1 MLVVWP
7 TFPKRL
13 QSALKAL
20 CCLARSEQEMQS
32 HEIAKRIDVSVAET
46 AKVLQL
52 LVWGGF
58 ITSRRGSKGGFQLAS
73 SADRI
78 TMGEVINFFLTR
90 HPVEP
95 EKSSPVMRALRD
107 CMAPCQK
114 EFAKL
119 SLALVKQRAETKF
132 SKNRPVTGNK
142 KTAKAWDGHRKI
154 AL

>member
-1 MLVVWP
+1 MTWP

-20 CCLARSEQEMQS
+20 CCLAQS
-32 HEIAKRIDVSVAET
+32 GKETQCHEIAEQIHVPFAET
-46 AKVLQL
+46 AKILQL

-58 ITSRRGSKGGFQLAS
+58 VTSRRGSKGGFQLAS
-73 SADRI
+73 STDQI

-95 EKSSPVMRALRD
+95 ERSSPVMRTLYH

-119 SLALVKQRAETKF
+119 SLAD
-132 SKNRPVTGNK
+132 VTQPADIKPPRKKIGTDGNK
-142 KTAKAWDGHRKI
+142 SARARGRDARITS
-154 AL
+154 

>member
-1 MLVVWP
+1 MIWP
-7 TFPKRL
+7 AFPKRL

-20 CCLARSEQEMQS
+20 CCLAQSQQEMQS
-32 HEIAKRIDVSVAET
+32 QEIARRIDVSVAET

-73 SADRI
+73 SADQI
-78 TMGEVINFFLTR
+78 TMGEIINFFLTR
-90 HPVEP
+90 HPIEP
-95 EKSSPVMRALRD
+95 EKNSPVMRALRD

-119 SLALVKQRAETKF
+119 SLALVKERAETKF
-132 SKNRPVTGNK
+132 SKSGPATTGNK
-142 KTAKAWDGHRKI
+142 SAK
-154 AL
+154 